1 MILHAVVILC
11 MTFYAQFGIFFNLN
25 VLPQLQNIGNS
36 LAFSQ
41 YILSKIELNSLNLLT
56 RGNLYSIE
64 YNSKQHWQV
73 F

>member
-1 MILHAVVILC
+1 
-11 MTFYAQFGIFFNLN
+11 MTFYAQFGSFFNLN
-25 VLPQLQNIGNS
+25 VLPRSLLQTIGNS

-41 YILSKIELNSLNLLT
+41 YILSEIELSSLNLLT
-56 RGNLYSIE
+56 RGNLYSTE

>member
-1 MILHAVVILC
+1 MHDFLC
-11 MTFYAQFGIFFNLN
+11 SVWKFFNLN
-25 VLPQLQNIGNS
+25 VLPRSQLQTIGNS

-41 YILSKIELNSLNLLT
+41 YILSEIELSSLNLLT
-56 RGNLYSIE
+56 RGNLYSTE

>member
-1 MILHAVVILC
+1 
-11 MTFYAQFGIFFNLN
+11 MTFYAQFESFFNLN
-25 VLPQLQNIGNS
+25 VLPRSQLQTIGNS

-41 YILSKIELNSLNLLT
+41 YILSEIELSSLNLLT
-56 RGNLYSIE
+56 RGNLYSTE